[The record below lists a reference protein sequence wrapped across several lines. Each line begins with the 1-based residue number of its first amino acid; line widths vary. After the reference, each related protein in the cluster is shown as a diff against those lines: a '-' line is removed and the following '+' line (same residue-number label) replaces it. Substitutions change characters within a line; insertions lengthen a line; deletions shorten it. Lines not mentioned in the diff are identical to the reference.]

1 MLVITVTKTA
11 TGVQKHTRCSKSKC
25 TFEGEVGF
33 TTARAFWCLFKYFRV
48 EARALLAVTVLFYRM
63 VHQTT
68 NETRKE
74 DSKK

>member
-1 MLVITVTKTA
+1 MLVMTVPKTA
-11 TGVQKHTRCSKSKC
+11 IGIQNHTRSKRKW

-33 TTARAFWCLFKYFRV
+33 TTARTFWSYFKYFRV